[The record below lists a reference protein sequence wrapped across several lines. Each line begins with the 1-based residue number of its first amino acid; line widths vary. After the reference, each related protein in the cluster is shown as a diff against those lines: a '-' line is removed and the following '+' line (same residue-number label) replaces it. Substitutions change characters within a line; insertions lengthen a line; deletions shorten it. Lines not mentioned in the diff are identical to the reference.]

1 MCLSGQPPLLAQVP
15 SPSCLPQSS
24 ASESSRQLVT
34 ALYPGSSVTL
44 ATGVVSMT
52 TTSQN
57 ATSPL
62 SVLPSPPSPHVKT
75 SIASNVHLH
84 SQTYTD
90 ASSQVTLKMESLKR
104 PEADTHREAVLTNT
118 SDQIEEIGRIA
129 SPTPH
134 LHSGK
139 HYVHSHRVVNTLTPS
154 DKRHLGNYLF
164 TYPYLLLLSHCS
176 LHDSS

>member
-1 MCLSGQPPLLAQVP
+1 MNKPHISTCLSGQPPLLAQVP

-24 ASESSRQLVT
+24 ESSRQLVT
-34 ALYPGSSVTL
+34 ALYPGPSVTL

-57 ATSPL
+57 VTSPL
-62 SVLPSPPSPHVKT
+62 PVLPSPSSPHAKT

-90 ASSQVTLKMESLKR
+90 SPSQVTSKMESLKR
-104 PEADTHREAVLTNT
+104 PEADTHREAVLSN
-118 SDQIEEIGRIA
+118 SSSQLEETGHVA

-139 HYVHSHRVVNTLTPS
+139 DSVH
-154 DKRHLGNYLF
+154 
-164 TYPYLLLLSHCS
+164 
-176 LHDSS
+176 

>member
-1 MCLSGQPPLLAQVP
+1 MSPHHSIYLAGQPPLLAQVP

-34 ALYPGSSVTL
+34 ALYPGPSVTL

-57 ATSPL
+57 VTSPL
-62 SVLPSPPSPHVKT
+62 SVLTSPSSPHMKP

-84 SQTYTD
+84 SQTYTH
-90 ASSQVTLKMESLKR
+90 SPSQVPLKMESLKR
-104 PEADTHREAVLTNT
+104 PEADTHRDPVLSNT
-118 SDQIEEIGRIA
+118 SSQMEELGLLA

-139 HYVHSHRVVNTLTPS
+139 H
-154 DKRHLGNYLF
+154 
-164 TYPYLLLLSHCS
+164 
-176 LHDSS
+176 